1 MSDALDVYLHGDRAG
16 SLERRSQARL
26 SFAYA
31 REWVEAE
38 RPPVSLSLPVR
49 NHPYGHDECAPFFEG
64 LLPEGEFLKA
74 ISRTLHVSARNS
86 FQLLAEIGGECAG
99 AISVGPVGGP
109 APGRSEHPPRW
120 LNESQL
126 GDLLRDLPDR
136 PLLGAIDEEAG
147 FRISLAGAQD
157 KVGVLFDGERIGL
170 SPGNPPS
177 THIVKAPI
185 PGVADAIANEAFCM
199 ILAAL
204 AGLDV
209 ARAEPRFADGCEF
222 LLVHRYDRDKTWK
235 PDGRLHQEDFC
246 QALGVVPAVKYE
258 NEGGPNIADCA
269 TLIHRHSSAP
279 ARDII
284 AFLDALIFNFLI
296 GNNDAHSKNYSLLLD
311 GPGAI
316 RMAPLYDLVSIA
328 AIDGASR
335 DLAMKY
341 GGEKRVRYL
350 RRRHLRRLGVEL
362 AVKPTLVE
370 RRATAMIERALATSE
385 DARRSLPINFQ
396 DRPVLEK
403 IVEVIAERSARL
415 QKALSEPPESDSVQA
430 RTKPV

>member
-1 MSDALDVYLHGDRAG
+1 MSDALDVYLHGARAG
-16 SLERRSQARL
+16 TLERHSQAKL

-31 REWVEAE
+31 GDWVEAE
-38 RPPVSLSLPVR
+38 AAPISLSLPVDSR
-49 NHPYGHDECAPFFEG
+49 PYDHDRCAPFFEG

-99 AISVGPVGGP
+99 AISVGPVGG
-109 APGRSEHPPRW
+109 
-120 LNESQL
+120 
-126 GDLLRDLPDR
+126 LPDR
-136 PLLGAIDEEAG
+136 RLLATFGKKEG

-185 PGVADAIANEAFCM
+185 PGVEDSIANEAFC
-199 ILAAL
+199 LALARH

-209 ARAEPRFADGCEF
+209 ASAEPRLADGHEY
-222 LLVHRYDRDKTWK
+222 LLVQRYDRDRSAE

-246 QALGVVPAVKYE
+246 QALGLVPAVKHE
-258 NEGGPNIADCA
+258 NEGGPNVADCA
-269 TLIHRHSSAP
+269 GLIHQHSAAP
-279 ARDII
+279 ARDVI
-284 AFLDALIFNFLI
+284 AFLDALLFNFLI

-316 RMAPLYDLVSIA
+316 RLAPLYDLLSIA
-328 AIDGASR
+328 AIEGASR

-341 GGEKRVRYL
+341 GGEKRVPYL
-350 RRRHLRRLGVEL
+350 RRRHLSRLAEEL
-362 AVKPTLVE
+362 AVKRALVE
-370 RRATAMIERALATSE
+370 RRGRKMIDVLAASAE
-385 DARRSLPINFQ
+385 DARLSLPPEFQ
-396 DRPVLEK
+396 DRPVLDH
-403 IVEVIAERSARL
+403 IATVIAERKARL
-415 QKALSEPPESDSVQA
+415 SIALSEDP
-430 RTKPV
+430 

>member
-1 MSDALDVYLHGDRAG
+1 MSDALDVYLHGDHVGR
-16 SLERRSQARL
+16 LEQRSQARL

-38 RPPVSLSLPVR
+38 CPPISLSLPVR
-49 NHPYGHDECAPFFEG
+49 NRPFAHEECVPFFEG

-74 ISRTLHVSARNS
+74 ISRTLHISARNS

-99 AISVGPVGGP
+99 AISVGPAGGP
-109 APGRSEHPPRW
+109 VPGRSEHPPRW
-120 LNESQL
+120 LDERQL

-136 PLLGAIDEEAG
+136 PLLGTIDEETG

-157 KVGVLFDGERIGL
+157 KVGVLFDGKRIGL
-170 SPGNPPS
+170 SPGDPPS
-177 THIVKAPI
+177 THIVKTPI

-199 ILAAL
+199 VLAAR

-209 ARAEPRFADGCEF
+209 ARAEPRFADRCEY
-222 LLVHRYDRDKTWK
+222 LLVYRYDRDEAWK
-235 PDGRLHQEDFC
+235 PDGRFHQEDLC
-246 QALGVVPAVKYE
+246 QALGVVPALKYE
-258 NEGGPNIADCA
+258 NEGGPNIVDCA
-269 TLIHRHSSAP
+269 TLIHRHSGAP

-284 AFLDALIFNFLI
+284 VFLDALIFNFLI

-311 GPGAI
+311 GPDAI
-316 RMAPLYDLVSIA
+316 RMAPLYDLLSIA
-328 AIDGASR
+328 AIKGASR

-341 GGEKRVRYL
+341 GGEKRVGYL

-362 AVKPTLVE
+362 EVKPALVE
-370 RRATAMIERALATSE
+370 RRAAAMIERVLASSE
-385 DARRSLPINFQ
+385 DARHALPIDFQ
-396 DRPVLEK
+396 DRPVLDK
-403 IVEVIAERSARL
+403 IAAVIAERSARL
-415 QKALSEPPESDSVQA
+415 QKALSEPPGAGPPRA

>member
-1 MSDALDVYLHGDRAG
+1 MSDALDVYLHGARVG
-16 SLERRSQARL
+16 TLERHSQAKL
-26 SFAYA
+26 SFTYTDD
-31 REWVEAE
+31 WVEAE
-38 RPPVSLSLPVR
+38 AAPISLSLPVVGG
-49 NHPYGHDECAPFFEG
+49 PYDHDSCAPFFEG

-99 AISVGPVGGP
+99 AISVGPAGGS
-109 APGRSEHPPRW
+109 APGETGRSSRW
-120 LNESQL
+120 LGEGEL
-126 GDLLRDLPDR
+126 GRLLGELPDR
-136 PLLGAIDEEAG
+136 PLLATIDEEEG

-185 PGVADAIANEAFCM
+185 PGVEDSIANEAFCLS
-199 ILAAL
+199 LAGH

-209 ARAEPRFADGCEF
+209 AFAEPRLADGHEY
-222 LLVHRYDRDKTWK
+222 LLVQRYDRDRSAQ
-235 PDGRLHQEDFC
+235 PDGRLHQEDLC

-258 NEGGPNIADCA
+258 NEGGPNVADCA
-269 TLIHRHSSAP
+269 GLIHRHSAAP
-279 ARDII
+279 ARDVI
-284 AFLDALIFNFLI
+284 AFLDALLFNFLI

-316 RMAPLYDLVSIA
+316 RLAPLYDLLSIA
-328 AIDGASR
+328 AIKGASR

-350 RRRHLRRLGVEL
+350 RRRHLSRLAEEL
-362 AVKPTLVE
+362 AVKRTLVE
-370 RRATAMIERALATSE
+370 RRAGEMIDRLATATE
-385 DARRSLPINFQ
+385 DARRSLPSELQ
-396 DRPVLEK
+396 DRPILAR
-403 IVEVIAERSARL
+403 IATVIAEREERL
-415 QKALSEPPESDSVQA
+415 SKSLSEDP
-430 RTKPV
+430 